1 MAWSACSDGSFLF
14 RSSQAMLIPLKSGE
28 LQRLIP
34 AVATGPQFQACS
46 GDPRK
51 LLQRVLIS
59 VIGGVITLLI
69 SQTLA
74 FNSRFSSL
82 WLVAGVI
89 LLLYL
94 LWGPIVEA
102 GRRNAV
108 LRRYPA
114 AAIFEG
120 VVANLFQREVVENKR
135 EQADRSGRL
144 ELVEDRRTWLCLE
157 LEDEDGYLGQLR
169 FPLDKKH
176 QAIRPGMVV
185 RCLVLSERADFS
197 RIGAISDGWL
207 PQLKLWVGEYPYL
220 LRPAFEEL
228 CLRRLRGR

>member
-1 MAWSACSDGSFLF
+1 
-14 RSSQAMLIPLKSGE
+14 MLIPLKPGE

-120 VVANLFQREVVENKR
+120 EVANVFQREVVENKR

-144 ELVEDRRTWLCLE
+144 ELVENRRTWLCLE
-157 LEDEDGYLGQLR
+157 LEDEEGYLGQLR
-169 FPLDKKH
+169 FPMEKKH
-176 QAIRPGMVV
+176 QPIRQGMVV
-185 RCLVLSERADFS
+185 RCLVLSERPDFS

-220 LRPAFEEL
+220 LRPAFEDL
-228 CLRRLRGR
+228 CLMRLRGR